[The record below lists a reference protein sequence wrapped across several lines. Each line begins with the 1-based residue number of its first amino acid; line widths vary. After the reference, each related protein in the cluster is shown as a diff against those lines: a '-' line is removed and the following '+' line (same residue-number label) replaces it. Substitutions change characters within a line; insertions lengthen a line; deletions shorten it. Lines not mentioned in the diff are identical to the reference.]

1 MNEIGLTQA
10 ARERARQSA
19 TLAWLAAATALLLA
33 GCVSPKAATQIKNF
47 STAVSLATG
56 NSAQAYTLMEQEH
69 LDAQFSQAVL
79 DYAGTPFHPDFHAL
93 LTTNELQVRMNILEA
108 LKLYAARLSTLMGNA
123 TVTNL
128 DQDTTKL
135 GQSLNALD
143 SNLVQTAF
151 VKVPDVSSNDVQILA
166 AAVNFLGN
174 WLITGQEQSEA
185 RKAITAMQK
194 YVPEICQ
201 VLEKDLGYVHNQVTN
216 DFTQNARHMELY
228 LQKSYHD
235 LDPIQRRAELA
246 RLVALNNSMKTAD
259 AALTLTQS
267 SLEKIE
273 TAHQALDQAFTADTS
288 KLSSLINEASGE
300 AQRVAAYYNSLRT
313 NQ

>member
-1 MNEIGLTQA
+1 MNEIGLTPA
-10 ARERARQSA
+10 ARKRPRQFA
-19 TLAWLAAATALLLA
+19 ALALLAAAAFLLS
-33 GCVSPKAATQIKNF
+33 GCVSPNAATQIKNF
-47 STAVSLATG
+47 STVVSLATS
-56 NSAQAYTLMEQEH
+56 NSAQAYALMEQEH
-69 LDAQFSQAVL
+69 FEAQFSQAVL
-79 DYAGTPFHPDFHAL
+79 DYSNTPFHPNFQTL
-93 LTTNELQVRMNILEA
+93 LTTNEIQVRINILDA
-108 LKLYAARLSTLMGNA
+108 LKLYAARLSTLMGNP

-128 DQDTTKL
+128 DQDTTKF
-135 GQSLNALD
+135 GQSFYALD
-143 SNLVQTAF
+143 SNMVQTAF

-174 WLITGQEQSEA
+174 WLITGQEQREA
-185 RKAITAMQK
+185 RKAIAAMQK

-216 DFTQNARHMELY
+216 DYTQNARHMELY
-228 LQKSYHD
+228 LQKSYDD

-246 RLVALNNSMKTAD
+246 RLVALNTSMKTAD

-267 SLEKIE
+267 SIEKIA

-300 AQRVAAYYNSLRT
+300 AQRVAAYYNTLRT